1 MHKLKLGL
9 AALITAIALSSC
21 GDAVS
26 DALVAAAG
34 TTQPDQEGKTPVK
47 DIVVSFKNG
56 WETATPGELKDDDY
70 TSSVNVHKALD
81 PPTVNP
87 VVDTEELSIYNAA
100 NDEWKRIK
108 ALWDDYQTKL

>member
-1 MHKLKLGL
+1 MNKLKLGL

-34 TTQPDQEGKTPVK
+34 TTQPGLDDKTPVK

-56 WETATPGELKDDDY
+56 WETATPGELTDDDY
-70 TSSVNVHKALD
+70 TSFPIHKDLD